1 MNAVRGCEALVSGP
15 EDRQCPGDAAQLT
28 ESREAGLKEQL
39 PSDADFVLIPQWK
52 LYFTT
57 SSWGFDMKHTFT

>member
-39 PSDADFVLIPQWK
+39 PSGK
-52 LYFTT
+52 LLFSNPKYG
-57 SSWGFDMKHTFT
+57 SQLK